1 MYSFNRE
8 GSDMLFAGADPDLR
22 VVSIAYVDNVGH
34 LTGFFLYRYPS
45 KDRGADRSELLN
57 WGVHTAA
64 FCRQPAILAC
74 VEYPQIRPD
83 TPNRQSL
90 VELSV
95 IAGALAGN
103 LDAKM
108 VLPMEWKGSIPK
120 HIHQAR
126 VYATQ
131 GWDFKQVKAQ
141 KGSGYAY
148 PIGKAYQKSLND
160 SWTVIDGEILE
171 AGVEKSLPNSI
182 WKDLGDS
189 LGLAVHAH
197 CVYMTQT
204 TAHPPGHLRYPTRQ

>member
-1 MYSFNRE
+1 
-8 GSDMLFAGADPDLR
+8 MLFAGADPDLR
-22 VVSIAYVDNVGH
+22 VISIAYVDNAG
-34 LTGFFLYRYPS
+34 LLAGFFLYRYPS
-45 KDRGADRSELLN
+45 KDRGVDRSELLN

-64 FCRQPAILAC
+64 FCRQPSMSAC
-74 VEYPQIRPD
+74 VEYPRIRPD

-90 VELSV
+90 VELAV

-131 GWDFKQVKAQ
+131 GWDFKQVKT
-141 KGSGYAY
+141 KGTKYAY
-148 PIGKAYQKSLND
+148 PIGKAYQDRLN
-160 SWTVIDGEILE
+160 SCWTIVDGELLE
-171 AGVEKSLPNSI
+171 AGVEKSLPNSV

-189 LGLAVHAH
+189 LGLAVHAQ
-197 CVYMTQT
+197 CVFEAQT
-204 TAHPPGHLRYPTRQ
+204 KELPPGHLRYPTRQ